1 MVIAMG
7 TRAITYSRV
16 STTDQATSGLGLEAQ
31 RSTMATYCQHKGW
44 ATTAATDEG
53 ASGKTMNR
61 PGLMAALEALDRGD
75 ADVLVV
81 ATLDRL
87 SRSIVDFVAI
97 QERAAKR
104 GWSFV
109 LLDLDVDT
117 TTPTGEMMATVMA
130 AVAQL
135 ERKLIG
141 QRTSKAM
148 QAKKARGD
156 RLGQPVSMAGQIRTR
171 IATERADGRTLQAIA
186 DGLMADNVPT
196 ARGGSAW
203 RPSTIAA
210 VLRSVALDAEC
221 QSVRMSA

>member
-1 MVIAMG
+1 MG

-148 QAKKARGD
+148 QAKKARGTGWASLS
-156 RLGQPVSMAGQIRTR
+156 RWPARSVPASPPNGLTAGHSRPSLTGSWQTTFPPLEV
-171 IATERADGRTLQAIA
+171 AQ
-186 DGLMADNVPT
+186 
-196 ARGGSAW
+196 RGGPPLSLPSSDRWPSMPSA
-203 RPSTIAA
+203 S
-210 VLRSVALDAEC
+210 
-221 QSVRMSA
+221 QSG